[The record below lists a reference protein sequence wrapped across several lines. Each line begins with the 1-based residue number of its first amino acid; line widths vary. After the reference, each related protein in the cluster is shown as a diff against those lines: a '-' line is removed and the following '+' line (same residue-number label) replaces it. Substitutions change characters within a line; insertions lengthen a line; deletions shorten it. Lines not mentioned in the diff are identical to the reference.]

1 MPTKPKAANP
11 YGDPDKNMVVILHGI
26 AFPPSMLEEVVGT
39 IVLYA
44 LEL

>member
-11 YGDPDKNMVVILHGI
+11 DGDPDKNMVVILHGI